1 MSGTEIKALYD
12 LGSKPLASTMYDN
25 VHPRL
30 TLTPV
35 NNSVTTAHLTEQI
48 LKYLK
53 PEITAQPQANNVYAD
68 TNHTFSVTAE
78 GKYLKYQWKK
88 NGLNLAGETN
98 STLFLTDANA
108 TQHDGNYSVVVS
120 NDFGSVESTKVSVF
134 VANEVLDGLV
144 GWWPLDGNASD
155 FSGGQNHGTIS
166 GSPLWVTGKIGDA
179 VRFNSVNQQIST
191 NSNFGTQNSISIWCN
206 FSSTSSGQFQMVWSF
221 SNPNLAFDSSAVS
234 LNSMDSSANKFADFS
249 ALQFANQWLH
259 FVTVNTSS
267 QTELY
272 LNAASIGTAN
282 YVSPSTNNFVIG
294 KGGYTLNGIVD
305 EVRIYDRALSNTEI
319 QTLYNLGQ

>member
-1 MSGTEIKALYD
+1 
-12 LGSKPLASTMYDN
+12 
-25 VHPRL
+25 
-30 TLTPV
+30 
-35 NNSVTTAHLTEQI
+35 
-48 LKYLK
+48 
-53 PEITAQPQANNVYAD
+53 
-68 TNHTFSVTAE
+68 
-78 GKYLKYQWKK
+78 
-88 NGLNLAGETN
+88 
-98 STLFLTDANA
+98 
-108 TQHDGNYSVVVS
+108 
-120 NDFGSVESTKVSVF
+120 
-134 VANEVLDGLV
+134 
-144 GWWPLDGNASD
+144 
-155 FSGGQNHGTIS
+155 
-166 GSPLWVTGKIGDA
+166 
-179 VRFNSVNQQIST
+179 
-191 NSNFGTQNSISIWCN
+191 
-206 FSSTSSGQFQMVWSF
+206 MVWSF